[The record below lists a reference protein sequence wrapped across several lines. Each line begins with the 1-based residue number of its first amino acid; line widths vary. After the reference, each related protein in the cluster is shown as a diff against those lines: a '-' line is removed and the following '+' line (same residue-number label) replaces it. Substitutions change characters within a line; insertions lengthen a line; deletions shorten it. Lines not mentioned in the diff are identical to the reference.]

1 MNLEKQTLIEQRAYA
16 LWQREGRPHGR
27 HEEHWHRAA
36 REVEAE
42 EEASLAKAPSPGRN
56 SREGKLKSRSD
67 SPKGRKKAKA

>member
-1 MNLEKQTLIEQRAYA
+1 MNLDKQTLIEQRAYA

-27 HEEHWHRAA
+27 HEEHWHRAT

-42 EEASLAKAPSPGRN
+42 EGGSLAKASGPRRS

-67 SPKGRKKAKA
+67 SPKGRKKAKV